1 MAIMHELKTLYSSR
15 WSQHL
20 LAILSCTFTTI
31 VTQPLR
37 ELVDLAN
44 IVMLFLLTVVIIAVW
59 LGRKPAITASLL
71 SIALFDFFFVPPI
84 FSFSVNDAQYL
95 ITFAVMLMTAL
106 IIGHLTTGLRQS
118 AIEASQREQR
128 TRALYLL
135 AKRLAGAVTVEQTI
149 LEVQK
154 FVSIHQQLG
163 MRVLIPTPDE
173 ELVVPA
179 DIQITLSATEMLVAQ
194 SVFSSNQAIELA
206 NESPAT
212 LVLPLSGVTRPRGVM
227 LVNAELDTLRQQR
240 ALMEAVA
247 SLLATALDRLH
258 FVDVAEK
265 NRMQI
270 QTERLRSSIL
280 AALSHDVRTPLT
292 VLYGLADTLTLPQ
305 QDLPES
311 ARETACAIRD
321 QAMRLNNM
329 VNNLLDMAR
338 LHAGQVQLRKEW
350 QPIEEVIGAS
360 IKLSGADFQGHAV
373 KVHLADGL
381 PLIEFDAV
389 LLERVFCNLLENA
402 AKYSPPNT
410 NIELS
415 VSSDGTEAV
424 INVCNAGEGFPKDKL
439 MQVFE
444 PFERGNAKNNAGG
457 GVGMGL
463 AICRAV
469 VEAHG
474 GKIAASNP
482 TSGGACVRF
491 TLPLG
496 EPPVIEPEKEGDA

>member
-1 MAIMHELKTLYSSR
+1 MTLLHEPQADCRSP
-15 WSQHL
+15 WVQHF
-20 LAILSCTFTTI
+20 LAIVSCVFTTV
-31 VTQPLR
+31 VTLPLR
-37 ELVDLAN
+37 ELIDLAN
-44 IVMLFLLTVVIIAVW
+44 IVMLFLLTVAITAVW
-59 LGRKPAITASLL
+59 LGRKPAITASLF
-71 SIALFDFFFVPPI
+71 SIALFDYFFVPPR

-95 ITFAVMLMTAL
+95 ITFSVMLVVAL
-106 IIGHLTTGLRQS
+106 IIGHLTADLRQN
-118 AIEASQREQR
+118 AIEAKQREQQA
-128 TRALYLL
+128 RALYSL
-135 AKRLAGAVTVEQTI
+135 AQRLAGAVTVEQAL

-154 FVSIHQQLG
+154 FVSTHQQLG
-163 MRVLIPTPDE
+163 LRVLIPASDE
-173 ELVVPA
+173 QLIVPKDMQA
-179 DIQITLSATEMLVAQ
+179 SLSTTERIVAR
-194 SVFSSNQAIELA
+194 SVYSSNQAIELA

-212 LVLPLSGVTRPRGVM
+212 LVLPISGVTRPRGVM
-227 LVNAELDTLRQQR
+227 LVNAELRTLHRQR
-240 ALMEAVA
+240 ELMEAVA

-258 FVDVAEK
+258 FVDVAEQ

-270 QTERLRSSIL
+270 LTERLRSSIL

-292 VLYGLADTLTLPQ
+292 VLYGLADTLALHQ

-311 ARETACAIRD
+311 VRETACAVRD
-321 QAMRLNNM
+321 QAKRLNSM

-373 KVHLADGL
+373 KVRLADGL

-389 LLERVFCNLLENA
+389 LLERVFCNLIENA
-402 AKYSPPNT
+402 AKYSPPNS

-415 VSSDGTEAV
+415 VSSNETEAV
-424 INVCNAGEGFPKDKL
+424 ITVCNSGEGFPKNKL
-439 MQVFE
+439 TQVFE
-444 PFERGNAKNNAGG
+444 PFERGNSESNVDGA
-457 GVGMGL
+457 GMGL

-469 VEAHG
+469 IEAHG
-474 GKIAASNP
+474 GSIAVSNP
-482 TSGGACVRF
+482 ANGGACVRF